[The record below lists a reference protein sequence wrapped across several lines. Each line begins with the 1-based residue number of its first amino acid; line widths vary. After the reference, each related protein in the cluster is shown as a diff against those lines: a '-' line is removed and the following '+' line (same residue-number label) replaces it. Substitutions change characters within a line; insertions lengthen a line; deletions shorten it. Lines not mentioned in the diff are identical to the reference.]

1 MGDLQ
6 PDAVAKFDMQLL
18 KKKNSIMRTPRAVP
32 CLEH

>member
-18 KKKNSIMRTPRAVP
+18 KKKTQSCEPRVQCRA
-32 CLEH
+32 